1 MSLTLV
7 VSDPA
12 AGSSEP
18 EPAPAPFICSWTD
31 GGPEA
36 CWVHVAGRLDAAA
49 VWQLG
54 RALDDSRLRARLVV
68 LDLRQ
73 ISFIDRLG
81 VHAVVSASM
90 HARRAG
96 RRLVVLRGPPLV
108 DHMFTLTGN
117 SDQLE
122 MGDLDRDVLPIQA
135 LLHLDDGD
143 LAS

>member
-12 AGSSEP
+12 AS
-18 EPAPAPFICSWTD
+18 PAESPPPSFACSWTD

-36 CWVHVAGRLDAAA
+36 CWVHVAGRMDAAA
-49 VWQLG
+49 VWQLV
-54 RALDDSRLRARLVV
+54 RVLEDPRLRAQMVV

-73 ISFIDRLG
+73 LSFVDRSG
-81 VHAVVSASM
+81 VHAVVSAGM
-90 HARRAG
+90 RARRDG
-96 RRLVVLRGPPLV
+96 RRLILLRGPPLV
-108 DHMFTLTGN
+108 DRMFTLTGN

-122 MGDLDRDVLPIQA
+122 IVDLDPGVPPVQVLLA
-135 LLHLDDGD
+135 LDDGD